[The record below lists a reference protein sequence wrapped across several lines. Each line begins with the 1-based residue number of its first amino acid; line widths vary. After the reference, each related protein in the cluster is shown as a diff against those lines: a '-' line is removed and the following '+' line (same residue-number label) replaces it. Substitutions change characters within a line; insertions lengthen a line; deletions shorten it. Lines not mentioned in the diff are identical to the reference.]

1 MNYAHPATKT
11 ASKTPVLP
19 AWIVGRGMQITP
31 ESAGFASGSALAL
44 LHATLSDPVHGV
56 PAELLRQ
63 RLVLRAAVQ
72 CLKLQGRHDTD
83 GDIRDAFHLTQPGD
97 PMGPA
102 GDMLAFWKAGLVLR
116 VRGPDWQTQLLEHC
130 LEFMRDDVA
139 EALER
144 ASGLKD
150 GSPVSRVAFFLADV
164 LAAHPRQ
171 EAQALFS
178 ADCLLASLLGLG
190 KPLPLTAIHLKRQ
203 AIRAL
208 LNDGDE
214 VGFEIACHNALAT
227 SAQEA
232 LRMAYDLARR
242 AGALGAVAP
251 KLRAKGSDDAVAL
264 FLSEDAVFP
273 STMLS
278 PVIKG
283 TRTKMSEQAARRLC
297 DRLIELG
304 VVRELTGRSTFRLYG
319 V

>member
-1 MNYAHPATKT
+1 MNYAYRATEA

-19 AWIVGRGMQITP
+19 KWIVGRGAQSTP
-31 ESAGFASGSALAL
+31 ESACFASGSSLAL
-44 LHATLSDPVHGV
+44 LHAALSNPALLI

-63 RLVLRAAVQ
+63 RLALLAAVQ
-72 CLKLQGRHDTD
+72 CLKLQGRHESE

-102 GDMLAFWKAGLVLR
+102 GDMLAPWKRGIGFG
-116 VRGPDWQTQLLEHC
+116 VRRTGWQTDVVSMLPEYMQ
-130 LEFMRDDVA
+130 DDVA
-139 EALER
+139 EAIKHAANFEH
-144 ASGLKD
+144 A
-150 GSPVSRVAFFLADV
+150 SPVSQIAAFLDHV
-164 LAAHPRQ
+164 LTVHPRQ
-171 EAQALFS
+171 EAEALLT
-178 ADCLLASLLGLG
+178 ADCLLASELGWE
-190 KPLPLTAIHLKRQ
+190 KPLALMALHLKRP

-208 LNDGDE
+208 LNDGDKA
-214 VGFEIACHNALAT
+214 GFEIACHKAAAA

-232 LRMAYDLARR
+232 LRLAYDLARR
-242 AGALGAVAP
+242 AKALRAVAP

-264 FLSEDAVFP
+264 FLSEEAVFP
-273 STMLS
+273 STMLT

-297 DRLIELG
+297 DRLIDLG

>member
-1 MNYAHPATKT
+1 MNYAHRGTESAP
-11 ASKTPVLP
+11 KTPALP
-19 AWIVGRGMQITP
+19 GWIVGRGSQITP

-44 LHATLSDPVHGV
+44 LHATLSDPVLDI

-63 RLVLRAAVQ
+63 RLALRAAIQ
-72 CLKLQGRHDTD
+72 CLKLQGRNETE
-83 GDIRDAFHLTQPGD
+83 GDIRDAFHLTQAGD

-102 GDMLAFWKAGLVLR
+102 GDMLAFWKAGLNR
-116 VRGPDWQTQLLEHC
+116 SVRGAGWPTELVSKLP
-130 LEFMRDDVA
+130 EFMHDDVS

-150 GSPVSRVAFFLADV
+150 ASPVSRVASFLADA
-164 LAAHPRQ
+164 LTAHPRQ
-171 EAQALFS
+171 EAEAMLV
-178 ADCLLASLLGLG
+178 ADCLLASELGWEKL
-190 KPLPLTAIHLKRQ
+190 LPLMALHLKRP

-208 LNDGDE
+208 LNDADTT
-214 VGFEIACHNALAT
+214 GFALACHNAVAA
-227 SAQEA
+227 SVQEA
-232 LRMAYDLARR
+232 LRLAYDLARR
-242 AGALGAVAP
+242 ADALRTVAP
-251 KLRAKGSDDAVAL
+251 KLRAKGSGDAVAL

-283 TRTKMSEQAARRLC
+283 TSTKMSEQAARRLC
-297 DRLIELG
+297 DRLIDLG